1 MSRTVVILVT
11 GIPCTGKSTLARR
24 LARDLGLPL
33 VSRDDIKEVLFDDLG
48 WKDRDWSKKLGIA
61 SWHLLYYFV
70 ELLLG
75 TWQPFVVEN
84 YFKPDFD
91 SQKFRDLRAR
101 HDFQALQIRCTTD
114 GETLFERFKRRSE
127 SGQRHRGH
135 TDHENYAEFEKRL
148 ITGTVDVLDIGGQTL
163 EVDATD
169 WQGIDYA
176 ALLTAV
182 KRRLRADGNPLAGLA
197 TNTDAP

>member
-1 MSRTVVILVT
+1 MSRPVLILVT
-11 GIPCTGKSTLARR
+11 GLPCTGKSTLAKR

-33 VSRDDIKEVLFDDLG
+33 VSRDDIKEVLFDNLG

-70 ELLLG
+70 DLLLA
-75 TWQPFVVEN
+75 TRQSFVVEN

-91 SQKFRDLRAR
+91 TQKFRDLRAR
-101 HDFQALQIRCTTD
+101 YDYHALQIRCTTD

-127 SGQRHRGH
+127 SGERHRGH
-135 TDHENYAEFEKRL
+135 TDHQNHAEFEQQLRA
-148 ITGTVDVLDIGGQTL
+148 GTCDMLDIGGETL
-163 EVDATD
+163 DVDTTD
-169 WQGIDYA
+169 LAGIDYA

-182 KRRLRADGNPLAGLA
+182 ERRLPADANPRSQSSTTSEAH
-197 TNTDAP
+197 